1 MTRRV
6 GLATT
11 AALVMLTTIVP
22 GCGPKQEPA
31 AAAASGA
38 APAAQ
43 TPQTPQTPLRP
54 PDVIF
59 VPTRDPV
66 VEGMLNLAGVTKDD
80 VVYDLGSGDGKIVIA
95 AARRGARGVGIDI
108 NPERIKEA
116 NANAQAA
123 GVTDR
128 VRFILGDIFD
138 TSVPIRDATVVTLY
152 LLPSLNQKL
161 RPRLWSE
168 LRPGTRVVSNAFSM
182 GDEWP
187 PERTETIDSSTIYFW
202 TIPKR

>member
-1 MTRRV
+1 MTRRY

-11 AALVMLTTIVP
+11 AALLMLTTIVP
-22 GCGPKQEPA
+22 ACGSKQEPA
-31 AAAASGA
+31 ATATPTPAA
-38 APAAQ
+38 APAP
-43 TPQTPQTPLRP
+43 TTPLRP

-138 TSVPIRDATVVTLY
+138 TNVPIRDATVVTLY

-187 PERTETIDSSTIYFW
+187 AERTETVDSSTIYFW